1 MVNNGTKVEKWNQ
14 NDLKVGQNRPKIG
27 SRLKMDSKSSGNQ
40 LEINSKSTK
49 NCIETDSIYNEKYE
63 KDIIIMI

>member
-27 SRLKMDSKSSGNQ
+27 SRLKM
-40 LEINSKSTK
+40 EINSKLARNRLKIVSKSTQTTMK
-49 NCIETDSIYNEKYE
+49 SMKKTS
-63 KDIIIMI
+63 

>member
-40 LEINSKSTK
+40 LEISSKSTK
-49 NCIETDSIYNEKYE
+49 NCIEIDSIYNEKYE

>member
-40 LEINSKSTK
+40 LEIRSRSTQNRLKIVSKSTQSTMK
-49 NCIETDSIYNEKYE
+49 SMKKTS
-63 KDIIIMI
+63 